1 MENLKKQLEL
11 FENKN
16 LLRATGDLLLVF
28 INNVQFDFYKKG
40 EKYQLLFRVENIHID
55 VVFDKLTV
63 YPEYLILF
71 NNNTLVAQIKTK

>member
-1 MENLKKQLEL
+1 MENLKKKLEL
-11 FENKN
+11 FENKKS
-16 LLRATGDLLLVF
+16 LRATGDLLLVF

-40 EKYQLLFRVENIHID
+40 EKYQLLFRVENMQVD

-63 YPEYLILF
+63 YPEYLILY